1 MLILSLILVA
11 TNQNGLANMCA
22 AGRITHEQSTCSP
35 SRRGYLQST
44 QSVTLMRI
52 NATNMA
58 RILCKN
64 SEMMEVAVNSTDP
77 AHRVAVAFA
86 KGISMQP
93 DESLFMLATDEN
105 PLVSQAA
112 REALVSISLAK
123 FRKQADFGPFPLA
136 TDQNKQDSA
145 NLWRIY
151 YNTQDNKYKQETQI
165 KQQTMPITTQIN
177 ENEKDFL
184 PPVKVV
190 KSQTEIIDDSIPGFR
205 IKRITT
211 SR

>member
-1 MLILSLILVA
+1 
-11 TNQNGLANMCA
+11 
-22 AGRITHEQSTCSP
+22 
-35 SRRGYLQST
+35 
-44 QSVTLMRI
+44 
-52 NATNMA
+52 
-58 RILCKN
+58 
-64 SEMMEVAVNSTDP
+64 
-77 AHRVAVAFA
+77 
-86 KGISMQP
+86 MQP

-165 KQQTMPITTQIN
+165 KQQTTPITTQIN
-177 ENEKDFL
+177 EQENL

-190 KSQTEIIDDSIPGFR
+190 RSQTETIDDSIPGFK